1 MVYKNQ
7 IIGTGRNE
15 VNETKNATRHAELV
29 AFDQVKLWCEKR
41 CLCFKDVLRECCLYV
56 TVEPCI
62 MCSAALRYLGV
73 PKVVF
78 GCANERFGGC
88 GSILNVHTD
97 EYFES
102 TIGVPQ
108 KMPLNCAG
116 KPSECTVNE
125 HFLKSSV
132 DSPQTSPETHF
143 THKLPCSAPCSTFT
157 DNSSGLAQESSANAI
172 TPFDCISKKS
182 STNASLGPSQ
192 IILPH
197 EPENSAKFLTMQRS
211 TDCSGSSEQCSRTQ
225 SKSEDIK
232 KTPSSALGK
241 PFECIPGILAST
253 AVELLKEFYKGENPN
268 APVPKVKK
276 KPQK

>member
-29 AFDQVKLWCEKR
+29 AIDQVKLWCEKQ
-41 CLCFKDVLRECCLYV
+41 CLCFEEVLRDCCLYV

-88 GSILNVHTD
+88 GSILNIHTD
-97 EYFES
+97 EYSIS
-102 TIGVPQ
+102 TLRVPQ
-108 KMPLNCAG
+108 ETPLHCAV
-116 KPSECTVNE
+116 KASECTVNE
-125 HFLKSSV
+125 ELVKSSV
-132 DSPQTSPETHF
+132 DLLQTSPETHF
-143 THKLPCSAPCSTFT
+143 TQELPCSASCSKFMDT
-157 DNSSGLAQESSANAI
+157 SSDGTQGSSANAV
-172 TPFDCISKKS
+172 TPLHCISKTS
-182 STNASLGPSQ
+182 STKPSLGSSQ
-192 IILPH
+192 TILLH
-197 EPENSAKFLTMQRS
+197 ELENSARFLTKQPATGASRS
-211 TDCSGSSEQCSRTQ
+211 VEECSRTQ
-225 SKSEDIK
+225 SKK
-232 KTPSSALGK
+232 NPSSALGK
-241 PFECIPGILAST
+241 PFECIPGMLAST

-268 APVPKVKK
+268 APVPKVKR

>member
-41 CLCFKDVLRECCLYV
+41 CLCFEEVLRDCCLYV

-88 GSILNVHTD
+88 GSILNIHTD
-97 EYFES
+97 EYSIS
-102 TIGVPQ
+102 TLRVPQ
-108 KMPLNCAG
+108 QMPLNCAG
-116 KPSECTVNE
+116 NPAECTVNE
-125 HFLKSSV
+125 GFVKSSV
-132 DSPQTSPETHF
+132 NSPQTSPETHF
-143 THKLPCSAPCSTFT
+143 THKLPCSAGSCRTFIDT
-157 DNSSGLAQESSANAI
+157 SADGI
-172 TPFDCISKKS
+172 TPSDCTSKNT
-182 STNASLGPSQ
+182 STNASLSSSQMSLPYEAENSTRFLMKQPSAGPSR
-192 IILPH
+192 L
-197 EPENSAKFLTMQRS
+197 
-211 TDCSGSSEQCSRTQ
+211 SECNRTQ
-225 SKSEDIK
+225 SNSEDVTK
-232 KTPSSALGK
+232 NPSSVLGK
-241 PFECIPGILAST
+241 SFECIPGILAST

-268 APVPKVKK
+268 APVPKVKR
-276 KPQK
+276 KPPK

>member
-1 MVYKNQ
+1 MVYKSQ

-29 AFDQVKLWCEKR
+29 AIDQVKLWCEKR
-41 CLCFKDVLRECCLYV
+41 CQCFEEVLRECCLYV

-73 PKVVF
+73 SKVVF

-88 GSILNVHTD
+88 GSILNIHTD
-97 EYFES
+97 EYSIS
-102 TIGVPQ
+102 TLGGPQ
-108 KMPLNCAG
+108 ETPLNRAG
-116 KPSECTVNE
+116 KRSGCIVNE
-125 HFLKSSV
+125 QFIKSAM
-132 DSPQTSPETHF
+132 DPPQTSPETHF
-143 THKLPCSAPCSTFT
+143 TQKLPCSASCSMFIDT
-157 DNSSGLAQESSANAI
+157 SSGVAQGTSANGI
-172 TPFDCISKKS
+172 TPLDCISKNS
-182 STNASLGPSQ
+182 STNASLGSSQ

-197 EPENSAKFLTMQRS
+197 EAENSARFLTKQPG
-211 TDCSGSSEQCSRTQ
+211 TDPSRFSECSRTQ

-232 KTPSSALGK
+232 KNPLSAIGK

-253 AVELLKEFYKGENPN
+253 AVDLLKEFYKGENPN
-268 APVPKVKK
+268 APVPKVKR

>member
-41 CLCFKDVLRECCLYV
+41 CLCFEEVLRECCLYV

-88 GSILNVHTD
+88 GSILNIHTD
-97 EYFES
+97 EYPIS
-102 TIGVPQ
+102 TQRVPQ
-108 KMPLNCAG
+108 QKPLNCAG
-116 KPSECTVNE
+116 NPSEYTENKGVVKSFVNP
-125 HFLKSSV
+125 
-132 DSPQTSPETHF
+132 PQTSPETHF
-143 THKLPCSAPCSTFT
+143 SHKLPCSGSQRTFIDT
-157 DNSSGLAQESSANAI
+157 SSGVAQGPSANSI
-172 TPFDCISKKS
+172 TPSDCISRNS
-182 STNASLGPSQ
+182 STNASLRSSQ
-192 IILPH
+192 IILPYD
-197 EPENSAKFLTMQRS
+197 EENLAKFITKQPG
-211 TDCSGSSEQCSRTQ
+211 GSPSSLSECNRTQ
-225 SKSEDIK
+225 SKSVDVK
-232 KTPSSALGK
+232 KNPSSALGK
-241 PFECIPGILAST
+241 PFECIPSILAST

-268 APVPKVKK
+268 APVPKVKR
-276 KPQK
+276 KPPK

>member
-29 AFDQVKLWCEKR
+29 AFDQVKLWCER
-41 CLCFKDVLRECCLYV
+41 QCLCFEEVLRGCCLYV

-88 GSILNVHTD
+88 GSILNIHTD
-97 EYFES
+97 EYSIS
-102 TIGVPQ
+102 TPRVPQ
-108 KMPLNCAG
+108 ETPLNCAG

-125 HFLKSSV
+125 RFVKSSI
-132 DSPQTSPETHF
+132 DSPPTSPETHF
-143 THKLPCSAPCSTFT
+143 THKLPCSTSWSTFIDT
-157 DNSSGLAQESSANAI
+157 SSGVAQGSSANAI
-172 TPFDCISKKS
+172 TPVDCISKNS
-182 STNASLGPSQ
+182 STNASLGSSQ

-197 EPENSAKFLTMQRS
+197 EAENSATFLAKQPD
-211 TDCSGSSEQCSRTQ
+211 TDPSRFSECSRTQ
-225 SKSEDIK
+225 SKSENVK
-232 KTPSSALGK
+232 KNPCSALGK

-268 APVPKVKK
+268 APVPKLKR

>member
-29 AFDQVKLWCEKR
+29 AFDQMKLWCEKR
-41 CLCFKDVLRECCLYV
+41 CLCFEEVLRDCCLYV

-88 GSILNVHTD
+88 GSILNIHTD
-97 EYFES
+97 KYSIS
-102 TIGVPQ
+102 TLRVPQ
-108 KMPLNCAG
+108 QMPVNCAG
-116 KPSECTVNE
+116 NQSEATVNE
-125 HFLKSSV
+125 RFIKSSV
-132 DSPQTSPETHF
+132 NSPQTSPETHF
-143 THKLPCSAPCSTFT
+143 THKLPCSAGSCGSFIDT
-157 DNSSGLAQESSANAI
+157 SSGVAQD
-172 TPFDCISKKS
+172 TPTNVTTPSDCISKNS
-182 STNASLGPSQ
+182 STNASLTSSHM
-192 IILPH
+192 ILPS
-197 EPENSAKFLTMQRS
+197 EAENSVRFLAKQPYASPSRL
-211 TDCSGSSEQCSRTQ
+211 SECNRTQ
-225 SKSEDIK
+225 SKSEHVK
-232 KTPSSALGK
+232 RN

-268 APVPKVKK
+268 APVPKVKR
-276 KPQK
+276 KPPK